1 MKGIGKSFSGVVALD
16 GIDFDLMPG
25 EVHVVLGENG
35 AGKSTLMKILSG
47 AYTPSCGTM
56 EIQGVAHAS
65 MTPAS
70 SAHAGIAIIYQE
82 LSVIHQLS
90 IAENLFL
97 GRLPGRSVFG
107 VGMVDRKAMNA
118 EAAGAIARV
127 GLNRSPE
134 EFVRDLSISERQ
146 LVEIARALTSKA
158 RVIIMDEPTSSLTIE
173 ETGKLFTIIKALKAD
188 GVGIIYISHKLEEIS
203 RIADRVTVLKDGRL
217 VGTRAA
223 SSLDVDQMI
232 AMMVGREL
240 DRKTRLEPA
249 VKRENP
255 QTIFEVRDLSR
266 RDGKVEHVGFELKE
280 GEILGFSGL
289 MGSGRTEL
297 MEAIFGVVPVKGG
310 EIWLNGKRLTHR
322 STYGALRNRIAFI
335 TEDRRDTGFFSNF
348 SILQNL
354 AISKELLD
362 SRLGGLWGRVDLK
375 RDRTLALEQR
385 EALSIKCSS
394 VDQSIT
400 ELSGGNQ
407 QKVLIGKWL
416 ATEPAVVIFDE
427 PTKGIDVGS
436 KAEIY
441 RIMRRL
447 ADEGKG
453 VIMVS
458 SELPELLFIC
468 DRIVVF
474 SQGKKTAELPAATAT
489 EESIMRAATRTFQH
503 V

>member
-1 MKGIGKSFSGVVALD
+1 MRGIGKTFAGVVALD
-16 GIDFDLMPG
+16 GIDFDLFPG

-47 AYTPSCGTM
+47 AYTPSSGTM
-56 EIQGVAHAS
+56 EIGGVSHGS

-70 SAHAGIAIIYQE
+70 SAKAGVAIIYQE
-82 LSVIHQLS
+82 LSVVNELS

-97 GRLPGRSVFG
+97 GRLPGGRGAASG
-107 VGMVDRKAMNA
+107 LVDRKRMRA
-118 EAAGAIARV
+118 ESAAALERV
-127 GLNRSPE
+127 GLKRGPD
-134 EFVRDLSISERQ
+134 EFVHELSISEKQ
-146 LVEIARALTSKA
+146 LVEIARALTSAAK
-158 RVIIMDEPTSSLTIE
+158 VIIMDEPTSSLTME
-173 ETGKLFTIIKALKAD
+173 ETEKLFSIIRSLKAD
-188 GVGIIYISHKLEEIS
+188 GTGIVYISHKLEEIA

-223 SSLDVDQMI
+223 STLDVDQMI

-240 DRKTRLEPA
+240 DRTTRLEPS

-255 QTIFEVRDLSR
+255 ATVLEVKGLSR
-266 RDGKVEHVGFELKE
+266 KDGKVEDVGFELKE

-297 MEAIFGVVPVKGG
+297 MEALFGVVPRKSGD
-310 EIWLNGKRLTHR
+310 ILLRGKRLGHKT
-322 STYGALRNRIAFI
+322 TYGALRNRMAFI
-335 TEDRRDTGFFSNF
+335 TEDRRGTGFFANF
-348 SILQNL
+348 SISQNL
-354 AISKELLD
+354 SISKELLD
-362 SRLGGLWGRVDLK
+362 SRLGGLWGLVDAK
-375 RDRTLALEQR
+375 GGKAVAERQRKALA
-385 EALSIKCSS
+385 IKCAS
-394 VDQSIT
+394 VEQNIT

-416 ATEPAVVIFDE
+416 AAEPEVIIFDE
-427 PTKGIDVGS
+427 PTRGIDVGS

-441 RIMRRL
+441 RILRRL

-458 SELPELLFIC
+458 SELPELMFIC

-474 SQGKKTAELPAATAT
+474 SRGRKTAELPAASAT
-489 EESIMRAATRTFQH
+489 EESIMRAATRAISG
-503 V
+503 